1 MLVQLDKNQTGM
13 VEVPI
18 SILIGESFADDFF
31 CFHVVK
37 TLMPILPILSS
48 L

>member
-31 CFHVVK
+31 LFSCSKDTDANIANFV
-37 TLMPILPILSS
+37 
-48 L
+48 